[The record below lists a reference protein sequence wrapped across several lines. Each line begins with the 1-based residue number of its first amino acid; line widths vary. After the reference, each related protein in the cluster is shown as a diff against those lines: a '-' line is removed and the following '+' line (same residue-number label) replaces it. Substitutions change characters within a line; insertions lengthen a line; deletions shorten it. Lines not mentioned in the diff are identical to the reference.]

1 MTGRMHMSL
10 QHPPMIATPQ
20 AMHFAEA
27 LPLQSGASLR
37 DYTLA
42 YETYGTLNADRSN
55 AVLICHA
62 LNASHHVAG
71 VYEGQAKSEGWW
83 DNMIGPGKP
92 VDTNHFF
99 VIGVNNLGSCFGSTG
114 PMHTDPDTG
123 KVYGADFPV
132 VTVEDWVNAQARL
145 LDQLGI
151 EQLAAVMGGSLGG
164 MQALS
169 WTLQHPERVRHAV
182 VVASAPNLTAENI
195 AFNEVARRAIVTDPD
210 FHGGHFYAHG
220 VVPQRGLRIARMVGH
235 ITYLSDDVMNEKFGR
250 SLRAHTQLAAAG
262 KEGSSGAGAHRS
274 DTPDSAARDYLYST
288 QDVEF
293 QIESYLRYQGD
304 KFSEYFDANT
314 YLLITRALDY
324 FDPARTY
331 GGNLSAALAH
341 TRAKFLLVS
350 FTTDWRF
357 SPARSREIVR
367 ALLDNQRDV
376 SYAEIDAPHGHDA
389 FLLDDARYLN
399 VVRSYFARIADELTH
414 APHRG
419 DA

>member
-1 MTGRMHMSL
+1 MS
-10 QHPPMIATPQ
+10 MIATPQ
-20 AMHFAEA
+20 SMHFAA
-27 LPLQSGASLR
+27 PLPLQSGASLR

-71 VYEGQAKSEGWW
+71 VYAGQPKSEGWW

-114 PMHTDPDTG
+114 PMHTNPDTG
-123 KVYGADFPV
+123 RIYGADFPV

-145 LDQLGI
+145 LDALGI
-151 EQLAAVMGGSLGG
+151 QSLAAVMGGSLGG

-169 WTLQHPERVRHAV
+169 WTLQYPDRVRHAV
-182 VVASAPNLTAENI
+182 VVASAPNLNAENI

-210 FHGGHFYAHG
+210 FHGGHFYEHNT
-220 VVPQRGLRIARMVGH
+220 VPKRGLRIARMIGH
-235 ITYLSDDVMNEKFGR
+235 ITYLSDDVMNAKFGR
-250 SLRAHTQLAAAG
+250 GLREAVA
-262 KEGSSGAGAHRS
+262 
-274 DTPDSAARDYLYST
+274 DSATGYRYST

-293 QIESYLRYQGD
+293 EIESYLRYQGD

-324 FDPARTY
+324 FDPARAF
-331 GGNLSAALAH
+331 GGDLTQALA
-341 TRAKFLLVS
+341 RATCKFLLVS

-357 SPARSREIVR
+357 SPQRSREMVK
-367 ALLDNQRDV
+367 ALLDNRRNL

-389 FLLDDARYLN
+389 FLLDDARYMG
-399 VVRSYFARIADELTH
+399 VVRSYFESMAKEQQ
-414 APHRG
+414 
-419 DA
+419 